1 MFQQN
6 NSFVVYNPVF
16 VSYNE
21 QVGVDKQFLFLLG
34 RGGEEVKHLILRG
47 FIINIDMDID

>member
-1 MFQQN
+1 LTLMFQQN

-21 QVGVDKQFLFLLG
+21 QVGVDK
-34 RGGEEVKHLILRG
+34 
-47 FIINIDMDID
+47 